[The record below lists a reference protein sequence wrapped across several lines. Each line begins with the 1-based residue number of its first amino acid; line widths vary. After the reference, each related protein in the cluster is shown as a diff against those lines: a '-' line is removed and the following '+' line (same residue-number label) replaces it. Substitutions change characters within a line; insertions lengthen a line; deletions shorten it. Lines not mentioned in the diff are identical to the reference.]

1 MYAEI
6 KVTIKIITKLISINI
21 SLRSLKLDKKDMVI
35 IGIPK

>member
-6 KVTIKIITKLISINI
+6 KVTIKIITKLKSINI
-21 SLRSLKLDKKDMVI
+21 FLRSLKLDKKDIAI